1 MQKTVGSFIQ
11 FSFLF
16 SFILVPLL
24 GRGQSAAETVYL
36 REKAAWYQEKALG
49 QDHTRPAL
57 ALQYADSVE
66 LLALSL
72 RDSSWLYKAYKLK
85 GDINHHKGELPQA
98 LLWLKKALDLSR
110 ELNDTLFMVKAYNN
124 LGGVYFN
131 AGKFDKALHSFSQA
145 NLLGDEYLDTAQKA
159 TILSNIGLVY
169 KELGQYSEALA
180 YYQQSLSLHQKG
192 SDAKNRGIVH
202 NNLGGLY
209 TRLNEVEEAFAHF
222 RLARKLGEEAGN
234 ENGVANALNGLA
246 VVYLEENPEISIEYL
261 RLAKKLYLKNN
272 NKAGLYRLNKQA
284 GETYLVLKNYSHAQ
298 IHFEE
303 ALAYADSLDN
313 SFLRGQTLLKMAAL
327 QEQQGK
333 FEEASRL
340 YKEYVATEKEV
351 YNKNLMDNI
360 ARTKADYELSKKE
373 NQLRDL
379 TEQAAVT
386 SSLLRQRTITLT
398 LLALLSL
405 LTVVFAFFLV
415 RRYWSSQKANHLLK
429 AKNRLVSSQK
439 QEIELQHQLIQ
450 RKKEELEEA
459 THKNDQYNQEL
470 LKIKEKL
477 EEKVK
482 DRTKE
487 LEEIYIKLSFHIHNT
502 PLAVLEWNSRREL
515 THWPKQAE
523 SIFGYT
529 AEEMLGL
536 QIEEVPFVLPDDRQE
551 VLDTIEQL
559 SQGDLSQQY
568 ITRQHIDRYGNV
580 RYIEWSYSVLLNEEG
595 QLESILTIA
604 NDVSLREQTYR
615 ELKSANQELDT
626 FLYKSSHDL
635 RGPIA
640 RMQGIIN
647 LGLIETKEESA
658 RMYYNML
665 NKVTDE
671 LNNLLLR
678 LLMVHNINQHSYEAE
693 EINFH
698 AFVESIM
705 AAYTGRKRSNQSVE
719 LINKIPQDMLLQSD
733 KTLLNI
739 VLVNLL
745 ENGLM
750 FADNFHPRME
760 FDALYLPSGKYIILV
775 TDNGM
780 GIPEQFRE
788 KIFDMFFQG
797 STRSTGAGLG
807 LYMVRKAT
815 KKMGGDVR
823 LTSENGKTVFEIALP
838 AAQTR
843 QNKTVEV
850 LN

>member
-1 MQKTVGSFIQ
+1 MEAG
-11 FSFLF
+11 
-16 SFILVPLL
+16 
-24 GRGQSAAETVYL
+24 YL
-36 REKAAWYQEKALG
+36 REKAAWYQEKALEHDRT
-49 QDHTRPAL
+49 QPKLAL
-57 ALQYADSVE
+57 AYADSVE
-66 LLALSL
+66 LLALRLS
-72 RDSSWLYKAYKLK
+72 DSAWLYTAYKLK
-85 GDINHHKGELPQA
+85 GDINRHRGELPEA
-98 LLWLKKALDLSR
+98 LLWLRKALELSR
-110 ELNDTLFMVKAYNN
+110 ETKDTLSLVKAYNN
-124 LGGVYFN
+124 LGNVYSN
-131 AGKFDKALHSFSQA
+131 AGKFDKALHNFSQA
-145 NLLGDEYLDTAQKA
+145 HLLGNKFLDTSQKA

-169 KELGQYSEALA
+169 NELGQYSDALA
-180 YYQQSLSLHQKG
+180 YYQQSLALHREG
-192 SDAKNRGIVH
+192 SGPTKLGIVH
-202 NNLGGLY
+202 NHLGRLY
-209 TRLNEVEEAFAHF
+209 ARLGEREEAFAHF
-222 RLARKLGEEAGN
+222 RLGRKLGEEGGN
-234 ENGVANALNGLA
+234 ENGVAAALNGLA
-246 VVYLEENPEISIEYL
+246 IIYLKENPEISIEYL
-261 RLAKKLYLKNN
+261 RLAQKLYLKNH
-272 NKAGLYRLNKQA
+272 NKVGLYRLNTQA
-284 GETYLVLKNYSHAQ
+284 GETYLALQDYAHAQ
-298 IHFEE
+298 IHFER
-303 ALAYADSLDN
+303 ALAYADSLEN
-313 SFLRGQTLLKMAAL
+313 FFLKGQAFLKMAAL
-327 QEQQGK
+327 QEQQGN
-333 FEEASRL
+333 FEEAVHL
-340 YKEYVATEKEV
+340 YKGFVASEEEANRQELTGNVASAQAE
-351 YNKNLMDNI
+351 
-360 ARTKADYELSKKE
+360 YELSKKE
-373 NQLRDL
+373 NQLKDL

-386 SSLLRQRTITLT
+386 SSLLRQRTFT
-398 LLALLSL
+398 LALLGMLSL

-415 RRYWSSQKANHLLK
+415 RRYRSTQKANGLLQ
-429 AKNRLVSSQK
+429 AKNSLVSRQK

-450 RKKEELEEA
+450 RKKEELEKA
-459 THKNDQYNQEL
+459 TLKNEQYNQEL
-470 LKIKEKL
+470 LAIKERL
-477 EEKVK
+477 EEKVRE
-482 DRTKE
+482 RTKE
-487 LEEIYIKLSFHIHNT
+487 LEEIYIKLSFHINNT
-502 PLAVLEWNSRREL
+502 PLAVLEWNSWREL

-536 QIEEVPFVLPDDRQE
+536 QIEEVPFVLPEDRQE

-568 ITRQHIDRYGNV
+568 ITRRHIDRHGNV
-580 RYIEWSYSVLLNEEG
+580 RFIEWSYSVLLNEAG

-647 LGLIETKEESA
+647 LGLMETKEEST

-678 LLMVHNINQHSYEAE
+678 LLMVHNINQHAFEEE

-698 AFVESIM
+698 AFVESIT
-705 AAYTGRKRSNQSVE
+705 AGYTGRKRSRKPVE
-719 LINKIPQDMLLQSD
+719 IVNKVPKDMLLQSD
-733 KTLLNI
+733 KTLLSI
-739 VLVNLL
+739 ILVNLL
-745 ENGLM
+745 ENGVT

-823 LTSENGKTVFEIALP
+823 LTSENGQTVFEITLP
-838 AAQTR
+838 AIKAR
-843 QNKTVEV
+843 QARQVEV